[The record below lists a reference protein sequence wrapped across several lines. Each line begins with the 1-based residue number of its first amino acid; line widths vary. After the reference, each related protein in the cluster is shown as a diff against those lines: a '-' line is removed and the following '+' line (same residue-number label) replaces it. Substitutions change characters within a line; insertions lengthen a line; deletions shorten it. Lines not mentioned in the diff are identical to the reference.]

1 MYNRK
6 YEISQEAFMKIKRLV
21 GGSLESNGYIISRM
35 RGGSCYV
42 IDPGYEPKRFIAY
55 IAEQGFAMQGVILTH
70 HHYDHVGGAEKLRDY
85 FECPVMMHEQ
95 DAFVY
100 RQPVD
105 RLLADGDEIDL
116 DGETL
121 RVYHTPGHTRG
132 SICILSEKSK
142 VVFTGDTIFDTDL
155 GRTDLA
161 DGSPQD
167 MIRSC
172 KAVIDKWSN
181 DYTIYPG
188 HDSAA
193 TMKQVRQYNQ
203 EFLDCL
209 EK

>member
-1 MYNRK
+1 
-6 YEISQEAFMKIKRLV
+6 MKIKRLV

-55 IAEQGFAMQGVILTH
+55 IAEQGLAMQGVILTH

-142 VVFTGDTIFDTDL
+142 VVFTVDTIFDTDL

-161 DGSPQD
+161 DGSAQD

-188 HDSAA
+188 HDGAA

-203 EFLDCL
+203 EFFDCL

>member
-55 IAEQGFAMQGVILTH
+55 IAEQGLAMQGVILTH

-105 RLLADGDEIDL
+105 RLLANGDEIDL

-132 SICILSEKSK
+132 SICMLSEKSK

-188 HDSAA
+188 HDGAA

>member
-1 MYNRK
+1 
-6 YEISQEAFMKIKRLV
+6 MKIKRLV

-142 VVFTGDTIFDTDL
+142 VVFTGDTIFDPDL

-167 MIRSC
+167 MIKSC

-188 HDSAA
+188 HDGAA
-193 TMKQVRQYNQ
+193 TMKQVRQYNR

>member
-21 GGSLESNGYIISRM
+21 GGSLESNGYIISRI

-55 IAEQGFAMQGVILTH
+55 IAEQGLAMQGVILTH

-132 SICILSEKSK
+132 SICMLSEKSK

-161 DGSPQD
+161 DSSPQD

-188 HDSAA
+188 HDGAA

>member
-6 YEISQEAFMKIKRLV
+6 YEISQEAFIKIKRLV

-42 IDPGYEPKRFIAY
+42 IDPGYEPKRFITY
-55 IAEQGFAMQGVILTH
+55 VEEEELRVLGVILTH
-70 HHYDHVGGAEKLRDY
+70 HHHDHVGGAEKLRDY
-85 FECPVMMHEQ
+85 FSCPVMMHEQ

-105 RLLADGDEIDL
+105 RLLANGDEIDL

-172 KAVIDKWSN
+172 KAGIDKSSN

-188 HDSAA
+188 HDGAA

>member
-1 MYNRK
+1 
-6 YEISQEAFMKIKRLV
+6 
-21 GGSLESNGYIISRM
+21 
-35 RGGSCYV
+35 
-42 IDPGYEPKRFIAY
+42 
-55 IAEQGFAMQGVILTH
+55 MQGVILTH

-167 MIRSC
+167 MIKSC

-188 HDSAA
+188 HDGAA

>member
-55 IAEQGFAMQGVILTH
+55 IAEQGLAMQGVILTH

-132 SICILSEKSK
+132 SICMLSEKSK

-167 MIRSC
+167 MIKSC

-188 HDSAA
+188 HDGAA

>member
-1 MYNRK
+1 
-6 YEISQEAFMKIKRLV
+6 MKIKRFV
-21 GGSLESNGYIISRM
+21 GGSLESNGYIISRI

-55 IAEQGFAMQGVILTH
+55 IAEQGLAMQGVILTH

-188 HDSAA
+188 HDGAA
-193 TMKQVRQYNQ
+193 TMKQVRQYNP
-203 EFLDCL
+203 ECLDCL

>member
-55 IAEQGFAMQGVILTH
+55 IAEQGLAMQGVILTH

-167 MIRSC
+167 MIKSC

-188 HDSAA
+188 HDGAA
-193 TMKQVRQYNQ
+193 TMKQVRQYNR

>member
-1 MYNRK
+1 
-6 YEISQEAFMKIKRLV
+6 MKIKRLV

-55 IAEQGFAMQGVILTH
+55 IAEQGLAMQGVILTH

-105 RLLADGDEIDL
+105 RLLANGDEIDL

-132 SICILSEKSK
+132 SICMLSEKSK

-172 KAVIDKWSN
+172 KAVIDKCSN

-188 HDSAA
+188 HDGAA